1 MKREDAVRYGRV
13 IVFTLSQEKIWAEK
27 TCNYHIYY
35 LTTSYYNTKTSI
47 HHKAFIKLTT
57 CGKHSS
63 LYLLTTNPSI
73 HPNSNKNSSVAF
85 INLPTLYNAS
95 KKIKLIFAHI
105 PHPQHWTS
113 KRTPSGCD
121 FSRRTSCPE
130 LKLHVIINKTFNLR
144 ST

>member
-1 MKREDAVRYGRV
+1 MKREDAVRYGSV
-13 IVFTLSQEKIWAEK
+13 IVFTLSQEKISAEK

-73 HPNSNKNSSVAF
+73 HPNSNKHSSVA
-85 INLPTLYNAS
+85 S
-95 KKIKLIFAHI
+95 KKLKSIFAHI
-105 PHPQHWTS
+105 PHPQFALNFKKELLPVVTS
-113 KRTPSGCD
+113 VGGP
-121 FSRRTSCPE
+121 
-130 LKLHVIINKTFNLR
+130 HVQSSNSL
-144 ST
+144 S